1 MTKIEEIMTLVYQE
15 KFQEKKM
22 FKNFFKTLIL
32 RKKRLFFTP
41 CNIILMLDVMKLKLV
56 IIQSHEKNK
65 LCEQL
70 YCQITNL

>member
-1 MTKIEEIMTLVYQE
+1 MTLVYEE
-15 KFQEKKM
+15 KFQEKKLL
-22 FKNFFKTLIL
+22 KTFFL

-56 IIQSHEKNK
+56 IIQCHEKNK